1 MLQTMRSEFALKDPS
16 ALSALLSYDWRQREL
31 LTDAEL
37 FGDARRMSAVDA
49 DDGASLIRPLQRQ
62 GFIRPLHGV
71 RPHGGR
77 MRLWT
82 LHDAMRIQIVADLRV
97 LSDISMNGAVRHLT
111 TPGRERLDEALSGW
125 RDHRGGPAQG
135 CAKANMRLEGIAR
148 LPEGDALW
156 TFVDCAIARFVHR
169 NRFDEIAAPA
179 FLA

>member
-1 MLQTMRSEFALKDPS
+1 MLQTMRAEFALKDPS

-37 FGDARRMSAVDA
+37 FGDARRKGAIDA
-49 DDGASLIRPLQRQ
+49 ADGAGLIRPLQRQ
-62 GFIRPLHGV
+62 GFIKPLHGV

-82 LHDAMRIQIVADLRV
+82 MQDALRIQIVADLRV
-97 LSDISMNGAVRHLT
+97 LSDLSMNGAVRHLT
-111 TPGRERLDEALSGW
+111 VPHRERLDDALAGW
-125 RDHRGGPAQG
+125 RDHRNGPAEA
-135 CAKANMRLEGIAR
+135 CAKASMRLEGLPR

-156 TFVDCAIARFVHR
+156 AFVDCVIASFVHR
-169 NRFDEIAAPA
+169 NRFDEISAPE